1 MQKDIA
7 DDIHIGQSITPFQSV
22 GKSAAFDKIA
32 SAFDN
37 ANLKV
42 KKIRRLI
49 EHGIYDA
56 ETACYIPGTLD

>member
-7 DDIHIGQSITPFQSV
+7 DDVHIGQSVTPFQSV
-22 GKSAAFDKIA
+22 GKSTA

-37 ANLKV
+37 ANLKL
-42 KKIRRLI
+42 KKNRRLI

-56 ETACYIPGTLD
+56 ETARYIPGTLD

>member
-7 DDIHIGQSITPFQSV
+7 DDVHIGQSVMPFQIV

-37 ANLKV
+37 ANFKV

-56 ETACYIPGTLD
+56 ETARYIPETLD